1 MPKRGTPTEIPGL
14 SRDGTKWHLRV
25 LVKGPDGRRY
35 ERQKVIDGATG
46 KPTRRELVALEDE
59 LERMRAELKR
69 DAEGQ
74 VSGAPTHEETV
85 GDFAPRWIEHTAATG
100 KARRHVVEKREQHLR
115 TYILPFIGD
124 VELRAL
130 RRSHVV
136 NWMTSVATMRQPGRK
151 LYSRHTLISV
161 WATLRA
167 MLRRAVIM
175 RDLERDPTLGV
186 KFDIGDHVGGEPR
199 PDRRPKETLTREE
212 LARILEAAKTE
223 SPDVR
228 AMIVVQVS
236 TGMRFCELSALEW
249 RDVNLDA
256 ARLRI
261 ERSQVEGQ
269 VGAPKTEVT
278 RRDVYLS
285 PAVVEALKEHRRWQ
299 VEQQVA
305 GLSKGLVFPSA
316 VGGYR
321 NPALFR
327 KPLAR
332 CCKLAGVDKHISSH
346 CLRKTANNLLRQHN
360 SSDVV
365 VRAMIGHA
373 TSEMTRLYSNVG
385 EDEKARAHAAAFGD
399 VFDIAVGLKGG
410 AAGESHETPGVER
423 PSDDVGSR
431 GSTGLR
437 EGTGRDRNG
446 ESPSRSCVLAVR

>member
-1 MPKRGTPTEIPGL
+1 MLDR
-14 SRDGTKWHLRV
+14 
-25 LVKGPDGRRY
+25 
-35 ERQKVIDGATG
+35 
-46 KPTRRELVALEDE
+46 
-59 LERMRAELKR
+59 
-69 DAEGQ
+69 
-74 VSGAPTHEETV
+74 
-85 GDFAPRWIEHTAATG
+85 HTAATG
-100 KARRHVVEKREQHLR
+100 KARKHVVEKREQHLR
-115 TYILPFIGD
+115 TFILPFIGD
-124 VELRAL
+124 VELREL

-136 NWMTSVATMRQPGRK
+136 NWMTNVATMRQPGGK
-151 LYSRHTLISV
+151 LYSRHTLMSV

-186 KFDIGDHVGGEPR
+186 KFDIGNHVGGELR
-199 PDRRPKETLTREE
+199 PDRKPKEALTREE
-212 LARILEAAKTE
+212 LARLLEAAKTE

-228 AMIVVQVS
+228 AMIVVQAS
-236 TGMRFCELSALEW
+236 TGMRFCEVSALEW
-249 RDVNLDA
+249 QDVDLEH

-261 ERSQVEGQ
+261 ERSQVEGM
-269 VGAPKTEVT
+269 VGSPKTEAT

-285 PAVVEALKEHRRWQ
+285 PAVVEALQEHRRWQ
-299 VEQQVA
+299 VEHQVA
-305 GLSKGLVFPSA
+305 GLSKGLVFPSS

-332 CCKLAGVDKHISSH
+332 CCKRAGVNKNISSH

-399 VFDIAVGLKGG
+399 VFDVAVGLKGG
-410 AAGESHETPGVER
+410 TDRESHRNSGEMG
-423 PSDDVGSR
+423 PSEQAS
-431 GSTGLR
+431 S
-437 EGTGRDRNG
+437 
-446 ESPSRSCVLAVR
+446 